1 MQSKSLLIA
10 IAAFA
15 VTATGVHAYGGAKVF
30 NRAGI
35 NKDQADAIEQAQ
47 RLRASGDHLAA
58 RDLLAEAGI
67 TEDTLQS
74 IHAATVEVKR
84 SIYDALETGD
94 YQAFREAIVDLP
106 LADIITTE
114 ADFIQFKEAHALR
127 NKGLLMGLAAP
138 DTKYEANTVKKYGQR
153 KAFGYDRVKI
163 DFSEDQREAL
173 RVARQA
179 NDRATIQAI
188 FDEAG
193 VEHYARPRS

>member
-35 NKDQADAIEQAQ
+35 NKDQVDAIEQAQ

-58 RDLLAEAGI
+58 RDRLAEAGI
-67 TEDTLQS
+67 TEDTLRS
-74 IHAATVEVKR
+74 IHSATVEVKK
-84 SIYDALETGD
+84 SIHDAIDTGD
-94 YQAFREAIVDLP
+94 YQAFRETIADLP

-127 NKGLLMGLAAP
+127 QKGLLRSLAVP
-138 DTKYEANTVKKYGQR
+138 DAKYETNVGKKYEQH
-153 KAFGYDRVKI
+153 KTFEYDRVKI

-193 VEHYARPRS
+193 VEHYARPKR